1 MDYLEGLLLGRL
13 WSDTDFENRKHFGL
27 FVIYGLLVDA
37 IVLCLYISGK
47 GLLNFGIIGPIHI
60 AVFTLLFLANPFI
73 SFRYYRMPWWGKI
86 LVLAVKIYKSY
97 LIVSYTVS
105 LLLPRLSVQVDD
117 LQDFLMTYLNGTLE
131 KYTEKFQASAGS
143 FSTVLG
149 VLAGG
154 VHVVGTV
161 LLYALAAII
170 IPGLIYLAI
179 RLLILAAIVIPS
191 VIFLVVKYVQLAWD
205 WVVNMLIIKRF
216 FPQRK

>member
-1 MDYLEGLLLGRL
+1 MYERGVIVLDYLEGLLLGRL

-37 IVLCLYISGK
+37 IVLYLYISGK
-47 GLLNFGIIGPIHI
+47 GLLNFGIVGPIHI

-179 RLLILAAIVIPS
+179 RLVQ
-191 VIFLVVKYVQLAWD
+191 YVWD
-205 WVVNMLIIKRF
+205 WVVNTLIIKRF

>member
-1 MDYLEGLLLGRL
+1 MLSGICLNEELFVLDYLEGLLLGRL

-37 IVLCLYISGK
+37 IVLYIYISGK
-47 GLLNFGIIGPIHI
+47 GLLNFGVIGPIHI

-86 LVLAVKIYKSY
+86 LVLAVKIFKSY

-105 LLLPRLSVQVDD
+105 LFLPRLSVQIDD

-149 VLAGG
+149 VLSGG

-161 LLYALAAII
+161 LLYMLAAMI

-179 RLLILAAIVIPS
+179 RLVQ
-191 VIFLVVKYVQLAWD
+191 YVWD
-205 WVVNMLIIKRF
+205 WIVNTLIIKRF

>member
-1 MDYLEGLLLGRL
+1 MFERGVIVLDYLEGLLLGRL

-37 IVLCLYISGK
+37 IVLYLYISGK

-179 RLLILAAIVIPS
+179 RLVQ
-191 VIFLVVKYVQLAWD
+191 YVWD
-205 WVVNMLIIKRF
+205 WVVNTLIIKRF

>member
-13 WSDTDFENRKHFGL
+13 WSDTDYENRKHFGL
-27 FVIYGLLVDA
+27 FVLYGLLVDA
-37 IVLCLYISGK
+37 IILYIYILGK
-47 GLLNFGIIGPIHI
+47 GLLGFGNIGPIHI

-73 SFRYYRMPWWGKI
+73 CFRYYRMPLWGK
-86 LVLAVKIYKSY
+86 LAIISVKIFKSY
-97 LIVSYTVS
+97 LIISYTVS

-117 LQDFLMTYLNGTLE
+117 LQDFLIKYLNSTLE

-161 LLYALAAII
+161 LLLVI
-170 IPGLIYLAI
+170 
-179 RLLILAAIVIPS
+179 AAIVIPS
-191 VIFLVVKYVQLAWD
+191 LIYLAVKLVQYAWD
-205 WVVNMLIIKRF
+205 WLVNTLIIKRF

>member
-27 FVIYGLLVDA
+27 FILYGLLVDA
-37 IVLCLYISGK
+37 IVLYIYILGK
-47 GLLNFGIIGPIHI
+47 GFLGFGVIGPIHI

-73 SFRYYRMPWWGKI
+73 CFRYYRMPWWGKAMI
-86 LVLAVKIYKSY
+86 LLEKIFKSY

-105 LLLPRLSVQVDD
+105 LLLPRLSVRVDD
-117 LQDFLMTYLNGTLE
+117 LQDFLIGYLNETLE

-161 LLYALAAII
+161 LILV
-170 IPGLIYLAI
+170 
-179 RLLILAAIVIPS
+179 LAAIVIPS
-191 VIFLVVKYVQLAWD
+191 LIYLAVKLVQYVWD
-205 WVVNMLIIKRF
+205 WIINTLIIKRF

>member
-1 MDYLEGLLLGRL
+1 MRPETELRESLRTRSNILDYLEGLLLGKL

-27 FVIYGLLVDA
+27 FVLYGLLVDA
-37 IVLCLYISGK
+37 IILYIYILGK
-47 GLLNFGIIGPIHI
+47 GILGFGVIGPIHI

-73 SFRYYRMPWWGKI
+73 CFRYYRMPWWGKI
-86 LVLAVKIYKSY
+86 SILLVKIFKSY
-97 LIVSYTVS
+97 LIISYTVS
-105 LLLPRLSVQVDD
+105 LLLPKLSVRVDD
-117 LQDFLMTYLNGTLE
+117 LQDFLISYLNSTLE

-161 LLYALAAII
+161 LLFA
-170 IPGLIYLAI
+170 
-179 RLLILAAIVIPS
+179 LAAIVIPS
-191 VIFLVVKYVQLAWD
+191 LIYLAVKIAQYVWD
-205 WVVNMLIIKRF
+205 WIINTLIIKRF

>member
-1 MDYLEGLLLGRL
+1 MFGRGVVVLDYLEGLLLGRL

-37 IVLCLYISGK
+37 IVLYLYISGK

-179 RLLILAAIVIPS
+179 RLVQ
-191 VIFLVVKYVQLAWD
+191 YVWD
-205 WVVNMLIIKRF
+205 WVVNTLIIKRF